1 MSTDDLIPP
10 PPTRSQAPTLQVG
23 AVFAGMSL
31 TRAHIKIGIALFIA
45 LAIESWEML
54 SLTYVSADIQHS
66 LHINTG
72 QLGVVISA
80 LFLGMIPGTLVWGV
94 VADRIGRRRTCLY
107 SFTSYGV
114 LALLGA
120 AAPDYRTLLVARL
133 LAGFAFSGVFTITFP
148 YFEEL
153 LPVRSRG
160 RAAVFLAAGWPVGV
174 LLAVGAAAVVGPH
187 GWRWVV
193 VTGAAASLW
202 VLVIRQWVPESPYWL
217 AQRGRSAEA
226 HEALA
231 QLGADGLDRRSVLAT
246 PDLPSGSV
254 TTLLRG
260 SLGRITLIQ
269 IVANFAFSWGYW
281 GLQTWLPT
289 LLQERGLSA
298 SSSLGFVALSAVFMF
313 PGYASASVLTGR
325 FGRKRVFTTYVV
337 CAALGG
343 FYFAQADSLA
353 ELYTGIFLLSF
364 FSLGAWGV
372 WDAWV
377 GELYPS
383 PVRGVGYSLGVFGQ
397 RVANTLAPT
406 LIGFLLAHASGFSS
420 TVLFID
426 LFLVATALLALG
438 LPETEG
444 RELH

>member
-1 MSTDDLIPP
+1 MNTDDLAPSP
-10 PPTRSQAPTLQVG
+10 SVRSEAPTVQIG
-23 AVFAGMSL
+23 AVFARMPL
-31 TRAHIKIGIALFIA
+31 TRVHVKIGIALFVA

-54 SLTYVSADIQHS
+54 SLTYVSSDLRHG
-66 LHINTG
+66 LHISTG
-72 QLGVVISA
+72 QLGLVISA

-94 VADRIGRRRTCLY
+94 IADRIGRQRTCLY
-107 SFTSYGV
+107 SFTSYGL
-114 LALLGA
+114 LALLGS
-120 AAPDYRTLLVARL
+120 AAPDYRTLLVARM

-160 RAAVFLAAGWPVGV
+160 RAAVFLAAGWPVGT
-174 LLAVGAAAVVGPH
+174 LLAVGAAVLVGSH

-193 VTGAAASLW
+193 VASAVASLW
-202 VLVIRQWVPESPYWL
+202 VLVIRRWVPESPYWL
-217 AQRGRSAEA
+217 ARTGRSDEA

-231 QLGADGLDRRSVLAT
+231 RLGADGIDRRTVLVA
-246 PDLPSGSV
+246 PDLPAGSLATV
-254 TTLLRG
+254 LRG
-260 SLGRITLIQ
+260 RLGRVTLIQ
-269 IVANFAFSWGYW
+269 VVANFLFSWGYW

-289 LLQERGLSA
+289 LLQDRGLSA

-313 PGYASASVLTGR
+313 PGYASAAVLTGR
-325 FGRKRVFTTYVV
+325 LGRKKVFVAYVLA
-337 CAALGG
+337 AALGG
-343 FYFAQADSLA
+343 FFFAQAHSLA

-383 PVRGVGYSLGVFGQ
+383 PVRGAGYGLGVFGQ

-426 LFLVATALLALG
+426 LFLAATALLGLA

-444 RELH
+444 KELS